1 MRFSILV
8 FLVAA
13 VLGQAGLAVAQQ
25 GDGHI
30 CQLHPTTD
38 HDGSFLS
45 GYWRRTQLNEG
56 PTTPVVAAGPQ
67 TWVVLV
73 NHPEE
78 NEGCQSTTITIN
90 TRREVTHTVTVGGKF
105 TLGGSV
111 EAAAGVLFQKLKATA
126 SAQVEFNGS
135 WSDSDKEE
143 VSISSSR
150 SNPPCN
156 KATYKFLKLQ
166 KTAKGSVTTFDHEIV
181 CKQQRTQAT
190 DKKYCNKVT
199 LTGSATGWGD
209 TQAKWTDE
217 RTANCPCGKDP
228 GVVTPDV
235 EVLPVPDSGDVMPPI
250 PTGPGTKDVTSP
262 VEPVPMEIGG

>member
-38 HDGSFLS
+38 HGGNFFN

-56 PTTPVVAAGPQ
+56 PTIPVVAAGPQ

-73 NHPEE
+73 NHTEA
-78 NEGCQSTTITIN
+78 NEGCQSTTISIN
-90 TRREVTHTVTVGGKF
+90 TTREVTHTVTVGGKV
-105 TLGGSV
+105 TVGGSV
-111 EAAAGVLFQKLKATA
+111 EAAAGALFQKLKATA

-135 WSDSDKEE
+135 WSDSEKET

-181 CKQQRTQAT
+181 CKQQSTKQVY
-190 DKKYCNKVT
+190 KNYCNKVT
-199 LTGSATGWGD
+199 LEGSATGWGD

-235 EVLPVPDSGDVMPPI
+235 DVQPVPDSGDVISPV
-250 PTGPGTKDVTSP
+250 PTEPGTLDLTSP
-262 VEPVPMEIGG
+262 VEPVPMDIGG